1 MLSEAK
7 YKAKY
12 GKELK
17 ILSPKQMHQ
26 RLSIS
31 LAQIKAS
38 NTSENI
44 LNEIRQIIYSFYP
57 EKEITEKVCNNIIN
71 SVKFHKTE
79 WILHL

>member
-12 GKELK
+12 GKQLK

-38 NTSENI
+38 NTFENI
-44 LNEIRQIIYSFYP
+44 LNEIRQILYFYP
-57 EKEITEKVCNNIIN
+57 EKEVTEKVCNNIIN
-71 SVKFHKTE
+71 SIKFHKIE

>member
-12 GKELK
+12 GKQLK

-38 NTSENI
+38 NTFENI
-44 LNEIRQIIYSFYP
+44 LNEIRQILYSFLSRKRSYW
-57 EKEITEKVCNNIIN
+57 KSMQQYNKFNKV
-71 SVKFHKTE
+71 S
-79 WILHL
+79 